1 MHDHNPGCL
10 KYVLFS
16 IPVFFARWCRM
27 QPTLHTGLVI
37 FIFTL
42 GFVIGNRDIVHMF
55 SFISTKKTTD
65 N

>member
-1 MHDHNPGCL
+1 
-10 KYVLFS
+10 
-16 IPVFFARWCRM
+16 M

-42 GFVIGNRDIVHMF
+42 GFVIGNRDIVHIF
-55 SFISTKKTTD
+55 ICISTKKTTA